1 MQDASKNVL
10 KCHVK
15 EKRKCSIEN
24 AFAEKS
30 ESVLGI
36 SGLVEGMFYT
46 TNWNVHLYGFV
57 SLHLK
62 SLGLFMSC

>member
-15 EKRKCSIEN
+15 GKRKCSIEN

-36 SGLVEGMFYT
+36 SGLVEGLFYT
-46 TNWNVHLYGFV
+46 TNFL
-57 SLHLK
+57 
-62 SLGLFMSC
+62 